1 MRLNLRRTAAAAIVL
16 PVVLGAAAC
25 GKTETPTAGTTQ
37 SQSASSPAATD
48 SSAQPFKDKASLVAA
63 LKAATKDAT
72 TAHVTMAMDAS
83 GEKISMVGDTK
94 LDPSSPA
101 MRMAMDMGSQMKLD
115 MVLVDGK
122 VYMKGFPGLAANKW
136 AVVDS
141 SSTVGKQLAESL
153 NQADPSKMYDQF
165 DKAVT
170 NVKYIGEDTV
180 DGDKTYKYDLTLD
193 SKAIE
198 ATMPAEQK
206 GQLPKTLSYLVWVDE
221 KDHLRK
227 VVFSL
232 MGVDAE
238 MTMSKYGEPVD
249 IQAPPAKDTVK
260 API

>member
-1 MRLNLRRTAAAAIVL
+1 MRLNLRRTAAAAIIL

-25 GKTETPTAGTTQ
+25 GKTETPSTGTTQ
-37 SQSASSPAATD
+37 SQSASSTATGN
-48 SSAQPFKDKASLVAA
+48 SSAQPFKDKDALVAA
-63 LKAATKDAT
+63 LKAATDGAT

-94 LDPSSPA
+94 VDKTNPA
-101 MRMAMDMGSQMKLD
+101 MRVSMDMGSAMKLD
-115 MVLVDGK
+115 MILVDGK

-141 SSTVGKQLAESL
+141 SSTIGKQLADSL

-170 NVKYIGEDTV
+170 NVKYVGEDTV

-193 SKAIE
+193 SKSIE
-198 ATMPAEQK
+198 DTLPAEEK
-206 GQLPKTLSYLVWVDE
+206 GKLPKTLSYTVWVDE

-260 API
+260 APM

>member
-1 MRLNLRRTAAAAIVL
+1 VRLNLRRTAAASIIL
-16 PVVLGAAAC
+16 PVVLGVAAC

-37 SQSASSPAATD
+37 SQGASSPAAGD
-48 SSAQPFKDKASLVAA
+48 SSAQPFKDKDSLVAA
-63 LKAATKDAT
+63 LKAASKDAT
-72 TAHVTMAMDAS
+72 TAHMTMAMDAS

-94 LDPSSPA
+94 LDASNPA
-101 MRMAMDMGSQMKLD
+101 MRVAMDMSSAMKLD
-115 MVLVDGK
+115 MILVDGK
-122 VYMKGFPGLAANKW
+122 IYMKGFPGLAANKW

-153 NQADPSKMYDQF
+153 NQADPTKMYDQF

-170 NVKYIGEDTV
+170 AVKYVGEDTV

-193 SKAIE
+193 TKAME
-198 ATMPAEQK
+198 ESLPAQEK
-206 GQLPKTLSYLVWVDE
+206 SQLPKTLTYTVWIDE

-249 IQAPPAKDTVK
+249 IQAPAAKDTVK
-260 API
+260 APM